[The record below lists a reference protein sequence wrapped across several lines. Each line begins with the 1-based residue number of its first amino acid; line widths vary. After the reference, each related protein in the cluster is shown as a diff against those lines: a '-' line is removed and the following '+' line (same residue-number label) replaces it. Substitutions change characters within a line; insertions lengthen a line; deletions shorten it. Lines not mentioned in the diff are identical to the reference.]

1 MENQNQT
8 WRRVF
13 SNSKR
18 TDVGESQKM
27 RNQIKLL
34 RHKIWQPL
42 DQNLS
47 STKQHLLTFLS
58 FSLVSYTPSPFI
70 QSLQEE
76 MPFDLELIGITSLTN
91 VAIFNYKA
99 LKSYTEFY

>member
-1 MENQNQT
+1 
-8 WRRVF
+8 
-13 SNSKR
+13 
-18 TDVGESQKM
+18 M
-27 RNQIKLL
+27 RNQIELL

-47 STKQHLLTFLS
+47 STKQHSLTFLS
-58 FSLVSYTPSPFI
+58 FSLVSSTPSPFT